1 MSAIRI
7 LPTADEHVEGFNR
20 CVGVVARERR
30 WLVLV
35 EAPPLEA
42 SRAFHRHVLDTGGVH
57 VVAVDGAG
65 EVVGWCDVSRDL
77 RPGYG
82 HGGRLGMGLLPAHRG
97 QGLGRR
103 LIEAALEGARQ
114 KGMERVEL
122 EVYASNERALRL
134 YEHVGFEREGVR
146 RRARFL
152 DGVYEDDVLMARL
165 FA

>member
-7 LPTADEHVEGFNR
+7 VPTADEHVEGFQR

-35 EAPPLEA
+35 DAPPLEA
-42 SRAFHRHVLDTGGVH
+42 SRAFHRHVVETGGVH
-57 VVAVDGAG
+57 LVAVDAAG
-65 EVVGWCDVSRDL
+65 EVVGWCDVVRDG

-103 LIEAALEGARQ
+103 LLEAALEEARAR
-114 KGMERVEL
+114 GMERVEL
-122 EVYASNERALRL
+122 EVYASNERAMRL
-134 YEHVGFEREGVR
+134 YETAGFEREGVR

-152 DGVYEDDVLMARL
+152 DGIYEDDVLMARL